1 MLGGGGDGSEGD
13 LLGPGFSPPWGVFS
27 MIAFQ
32 VASIESFSSELSA
45 SLSNGSPSESGS
57 RSLGV
62 AGVVSSSLY
71 NLNRAAQVAFPDEEI
86 LARAKSF
93 PYAFL
98 REKQA
103 AHQLLDKWIITKDLP
118 GEVEYALDFPWYV
131 SLPRVEARL
140 YLEQYGGGSDI
151 WIGKTL
157 YRMPLVNNDMYLEL
171 ANQPIQVSI
180 VWFHSRWYEEA
191 GLGWHGVS
199 RRTLLED
206 FFLAASCIFEPKRKT
221 ERLGWVQTLVFS
233 KAISAYF
240 GRDSCTDT
248 MRQALI
254 LNFLNADDCYSNEH
268 GTNRSVLDTIP
279 FKFKN
284 RKLSKQV
291 SARHQHFSLL
301 FCLNFS
307 LQFSPM
313 VIEDMSIQVNVP
325 ALAMEEV
332 APLAVSDVAMLAPE
346 EIFHGKGNIKE
357 EAKLTKEE
365 RKRRRAN
372 QKRRFRRLKVANL

>member
-1 MLGGGGDGSEGD
+1 MDHHQGFAGGGNCPTKIDKFQF
-13 LLGPGFSPPWGVFS
+13 LL
-27 MIAFQ
+27 
-32 VASIESFSSELSA
+32 
-45 SLSNGSPSESGS
+45 
-57 RSLGV
+57 
-62 AGVVSSSLY
+62 
-71 NLNRAAQVAFPDEEI
+71 
-86 LARAKSF
+86 
-93 PYAFL
+93 YA
-98 REKQA
+98 
-103 AHQLLDKWIITKDLP
+103 
-118 GEVEYALDFPWYV
+118 

-171 ANQPIQVSI
+171 AKLDFNHCQAHHQ
-180 VWFHSRWYEEA
+180 
-191 GLGWHGVS
+191 
-199 RRTLLED
+199 LEW
-206 FFLAASCIFEPKRKT
+206 LYLQK
-221 ERLGWVQTLVFS
+221 LGWVRTLVFS

-268 GTNRSVLDTIP
+268 GTNR
-279 FKFKN
+279 
-284 RKLSKQV
+284 LSKTGMITPR
-291 SARHQHFSLL
+291 SIDK
-301 FCLNFS
+301 
-307 LQFSPM
+307 

-332 APLAVSDVAMLAPE
+332 APLAVSDAAMLALE

-357 EAKLTKEE
+357 EAELTKEE

-372 QKRRFRRLKVANL
+372 QKRRFRRLKVGGASCFDEGSLSSTEVGSCYLRLVQRRLHPRRRSYSASLAPTISG